1 MTTQQIKGQIMN
13 NLMLTNVT
21 PEKLMPSKVMSSRI
35 RSSKLK
41 FTMKKSAIADIYS
54 SAIVTFA
61 FISIIGLLS
70 FSQQANAAEEEK
82 PAHLVSVES
91 VKKEQVKPS
100 IWLPANV
107 ISRKN
112 APISAEQT
120 GQLLWIEDVGSQ
132 VSKGQLL
139 AQIDDRHL
147 KLQLARQ
154 RVEVKQYQAEV
165 DYLTGQKA
173 RFLKLR
179 EKNNSALSEYER
191 VNKDLTIAINEVAA
205 LNISV
210 EQTLLALEKTMIKA
224 PFAGNISQRFAHVGE
239 LITIGR
245 PLVQLIDTKHLDI
258 KIAAPI
264 AIAPF
269 LQRGSK
275 VMVKWNQTLLELPI
289 RTWSQ
294 AGEQAS
300 RTFDVRLSAD
310 GIAILAGTAV
320 TVSLPKQAPKEAIL
334 VPRDAL
340 ILREN
345 ETYVLTID
353 DELKAQ
359 KVSVLVGQGVDS
371 WISVTGALSI
381 DDSVVVRGGERL
393 QSGEKVRFL
402 SDKKSDL
409 IANLN

>member
-1 MTTQQIKGQIMN
+1 MTTQEIKEQIMN
-13 NLMLTNVT
+13 NLMLTNVEPT
-21 PEKLMPSKVMSSRI
+21 KLTQSRNKAN
-35 RSSKLK
+35 RSNFFSTALIS
-41 FTMKKSAIADIYS
+41 FT
-54 SAIVTFA
+54 
-61 FISIIGLLS
+61 FISAIGLLN
-70 FSQQANAAEEEK
+70 FSQDANAATTEK

-91 VKKEQVKPS
+91 VKKEQVNPS

-112 APISAEQT
+112 SPISAEQT

-132 VSKGQLL
+132 VKKGQLL

-147 KLQLARQ
+147 KLQLAGQ
-154 RVEVKQYQAEV
+154 RAQVKQHQADV

-210 EQTLLALEKTMIKA
+210 EQTLLSLEKTVIRA
-224 PFAGNISQRFAHVGE
+224 PFSGNISQRFAHIGE
-239 LITIGR
+239 LISIGR
-245 PLVQLIDTKHLDI
+245 PLVQLIDTKNLDI

-264 AIAPF
+264 SIAPF

-275 VMVKWNQTLLELPI
+275 VMVRWNQNLLELPV

-294 AGEQAS
+294 AGDQAS
-300 RTFDVRLSAD
+300 RTFDVRLAAD
-310 GIAILAGTAV
+310 GVAMLAGTAV
-320 TVSLPKQAPKEAIL
+320 TVSLPKQSPKEAIL

-340 ILREN
+340 MLREN
-345 ETYVLTID
+345 ETYVLTINND
-353 DELKAQ
+353 QQAQ
-359 KVSVLVGQGVDS
+359 KVSVLVGQGVNR
-371 WISVTGALSI
+371 WVSVTGALSVN
-381 DDSVVVRGGERL
+381 DSVVVRGGERL
-393 QSGEKVRFL
+393 QSGEKVRFIE
-402 SDKKSDL
+402 DKKEGL
-409 IANLN
+409 VANVN

>member
-1 MTTQQIKGQIMN
+1 MTTQEIKEQIMN
-13 NLMLTNVT
+13 NLMLTNVV
-21 PEKLMPSKVMSSRI
+21 PPKMALLRNKSNKGNLLSSA
-35 RSSKLK
+35 LVT
-41 FTMKKSAIADIYS
+41 FTFISAI
-54 SAIVTFA
+54 T
-61 FISIIGLLS
+61 LLS
-70 FSQQANAAEEEK
+70 FSQEAKAAATEK

-91 VKKEQVKPS
+91 VKKEQVNPS

-132 VSKGQLL
+132 VKKGQLL

-147 KLQLARQ
+147 KLQLAGQ
-154 RVEVKQYQAEV
+154 RAQVKQHQADV

-179 EKNNSALSEYER
+179 EKNNSALSEFER

-205 LNISV
+205 LNILV
-210 EQTLLALEKTMIKA
+210 EQTLLSLEKTVIRA
-224 PFAGNISQRFAHVGE
+224 PFSGNISQRFAHVGE
-239 LITIGR
+239 LISIGR
-245 PLVQLIDTKHLDI
+245 PLVQLIDTKNLDI

-264 AIAPF
+264 SIAPF

-275 VMVKWNQTLLELPI
+275 VMVKWNQTLLELPV

-300 RTFDVRLSAD
+300 RTFDVRLAAD
-310 GIAILAGTAV
+310 GIAMLAGTAV
-320 TVSLPKQAPKEAIL
+320 TVSLPKQLPKDAIL

-340 ILREN
+340 MLREN

-353 DELKAQ
+353 DDQQAQ
-359 KVSVLVGQGVDS
+359 KVAVLVGQGVKN
-371 WISVTGALSI
+371 WVSVTGALSVN
-381 DDSVVVRGGERL
+381 DSVVVRGGERL
-393 QSGEKVRFL
+393 QSGEKVRFIEN
-402 SDKKSDL
+402 KKEGL
-409 IANLN
+409 VANVN

>member
-1 MTTQQIKGQIMN
+1 M
-13 NLMLTNVT
+13 
-21 PEKLMPSKVMSSRI
+21 
-35 RSSKLK
+35 
-41 FTMKKSAIADIYS
+41 
-54 SAIVTFA
+54 IVTFA

-139 AQIDDRHL
+139 AQIDDRHM

-353 DELKAQ
+353 DEQKAQ
-359 KVSVLVGQGVDS
+359 KVAVLVGQGVDS

-381 DDSVVVRGGERL
+381 DDNVVVRGGERL

>member
-1 MTTQQIKGQIMN
+1 MTTQEIKEQIMN
-13 NLMLTNVT
+13 NLMLTNVV
-21 PEKLMPSKVMSSRI
+21 PPKMALLRNKSNKGNLLSSALI
-35 RSSKLK
+35 T
-41 FTMKKSAIADIYS
+41 FTFISAI
-54 SAIVTFA
+54 T
-61 FISIIGLLS
+61 LLS
-70 FSQQANAAEEEK
+70 FSQEAKAAATEK

-91 VKKEQVKPS
+91 VKKEQVNPS

-132 VSKGQLL
+132 VKKGQLL

-147 KLQLARQ
+147 KLQLAGQ
-154 RVEVKQYQAEV
+154 RAQVKQHQADV

-179 EKNNSALSEYER
+179 EKNNSALSEFER

-205 LNISV
+205 LNILV
-210 EQTLLALEKTMIKA
+210 EQTLLSLEKTVIRA
-224 PFAGNISQRFAHVGE
+224 PFSGNISQRFAHVGE
-239 LITIGR
+239 LISIGR
-245 PLVQLIDTKHLDI
+245 PLVQLIDTKNLDI

-264 AIAPF
+264 SIAPF

-275 VMVKWNQTLLELPI
+275 VMVKWNQTLLELPV

-300 RTFDVRLSAD
+300 RTFDVRLAAD
-310 GIAILAGTAV
+310 GIAMLAGTAV
-320 TVSLPKQAPKEAIL
+320 TVSLPKQLPKDAIL

-340 ILREN
+340 MLREN

-353 DELKAQ
+353 DDQQAQ
-359 KVSVLVGQGVDS
+359 KVAVLVGQGVKN
-371 WISVTGALSI
+371 WVSVTGALSVN
-381 DDSVVVRGGERL
+381 DSVVVRGGERL
-393 QSGEKVRFL
+393 QSGEKVRFIEN
-402 SDKKSDL
+402 KKEGL
-409 IANLN
+409 VANVN